1 MFINLI
7 SKYFIEKNLPDYY
20 NIKIR
25 DCVSSTNTILKEKA
39 LKGEAEFTVL
49 IARRQTA
56 GRGRLGKTFHSPKN
70 SGIYMSVLLKP
81 IESNPLLIT
90 TDTAVVLSRVFEKL
104 TGESAGIKWVNDI
117 YIKNRKV
124 CGILA
129 ERVENS
135 IVLGIGINIYEPKHG
150 FPDDIKDRAGALF
163 VKKQKGIF
171 DKIIIEVLSE
181 LAETYHNP
189 DREKL
194 LEEYKNRSIV
204 VGKKITV
211 IKNGNEEPAKA
222 LSIADNYSL
231 VIEKENGEIEEIST
245 GDISIKL

>member
-1 MFINLI
+1 MTTLPPFLSQKIIFNTHAPNTLLI
-7 SKYFIEKNLPDYY
+7 FDEIQECPEALNSLKYFCEDAPEYY
-20 NIKIR
+20 
-25 DCVSSTNTILKEKA
+25 VA
-39 LKGEAEFTVL
+39 
-49 IARRQTA
+49 
-56 GRGRLGKTFHSPKN
+56 
-70 SGIYMSVLLKP
+70 
-81 IESNPLLIT
+81 
-90 TDTAVVLSRVFEKL
+90 
-104 TGESAGIKWVNDI
+104 SAGS
-117 YIKNRKV
+117 
-124 CGILA
+124 L
-129 ERVENS
+129 
-135 IVLGIGINIYEPKHG
+135 LGLQLSKG

-231 VIEKENGEIEEIST
+231 VIEKEHGEIEEIST